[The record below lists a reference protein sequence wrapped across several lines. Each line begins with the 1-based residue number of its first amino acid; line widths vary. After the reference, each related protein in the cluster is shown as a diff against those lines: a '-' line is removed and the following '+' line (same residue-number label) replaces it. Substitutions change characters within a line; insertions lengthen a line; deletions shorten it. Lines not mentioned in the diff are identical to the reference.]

1 MRRLLLL
8 LVAAAVGGL
17 VVYRARMLDQ
27 RERRLGIGRHDGD
40 GDPQSAS
47 EPSSRSNHTFTSIPP
62 P

>member
-8 LVAAAVGGL
+8 LLAVALGGL
-17 VVYRARMLDQ
+17 VFYRARMLDQ
-27 RERRLGIGRHDGD
+27 RERRLGIGRYDG
-40 GDPQSAS
+40 QSAS